1 MKRED
6 LQSMKYVELYLV
18 ADYSEVRGQP
28 WISAEKPLLS
38 LHVALP
44 RCGHVRL
51 FLVYH
56 INLTLNLAKG
66 SSSHVKQSGEK
77 NSTITRS

>member
-18 ADYSEVRGQP
+18 ADYSEVRGQL

-38 LHVALP
+38 LHAALP
-44 RCGHVRL
+44 RCGYVL
-51 FLVYH
+51 FF
-56 INLTLNLAKG
+56 
-66 SSSHVKQSGEK
+66 SSLLYKLDLKSGQGLFQPL
-77 NSTITRS
+77 

>member
-28 WISAEKPLLS
+28 WSSAEKPLLS
-38 LHVALP
+38 LHAALP
-44 RCGHVRL
+44 RCGRVHFFFSSLLCQLDLKSGQGL
-51 FLVYH
+51 FQPL
-56 INLTLNLAKG
+56 
-66 SSSHVKQSGEK
+66 
-77 NSTITRS
+77 